1 MNDQAD
7 LRPGF
12 WNRDFVVGL
21 LGYLFL
27 FMSVSLFFLL
37 PLFLGRFGPSKGRV
51 GLIMGIHSVLAIM
64 VRPFFGREIDHKGGR
79 KIALAGIA
87 IMMAGTPLFHLVKDA
102 GAFPLLLRAVTGVG
116 WGISMTATISICSDL
131 APASSMARS
140 MGIIGVAGLIAN
152 ALGPLAAEEIIRRW
166 GYGALFNVAF
176 LFLAASLVC
185 VFLVREAPRIC
196 ALKRPEAGFLK
207 TVPVWA
213 LVIIAA
219 MPVFHGAVRGTMIYF
234 IALFGKT
241 IGVDRIG
248 PFFLVFSVAAIMTR
262 FGLGDLSDRR
272 GRKRVIF
279 VSAAVISLNLF
290 VISQARG
297 FWTLVATGF
306 VGGLG
311 QGLIFPALSTYL
323 IDFMGRENKGLA
335 ISLYLALFDV
345 GMGIG
350 APMFGGISD
359 LFGYRVMYFFAGVLL
374 LAATLVFMAKAPRT
388 ETDRLGRGGEGLS
401 GRLPV

>member
-1 MNDQAD
+1 
-7 LRPGF
+7 
-12 WNRDFVVGL
+12 
-21 LGYLFL
+21 
-27 FMSVSLFFLL
+27 
-37 PLFLGRFGPSKGRV
+37 
-51 GLIMGIHSVLAIM
+51 M
-64 VRPFFGREIDHKGGR
+64 VRPFFGREIDLRGGK

-87 IMMAGTPLFHLVKDA
+87 IMMASTPLFHMVKDA
-102 GAFPLLLRAVTGVG
+102 GALPLLLRAVTGVG

-131 APASSMARS
+131 APASSLARS

-152 ALGPLAAEEIIRRW
+152 ALGPLAAEELIRRW
-166 GYGALFNVAF
+166 GYGALFNAAF
-176 LFLAASLVC
+176 LFLAAALAC
-185 VFLVREAPRIC
+185 VFLVREAPRAC
-196 ALKRPEAGFLK
+196 APKRPQAGFLK

-234 IALFGKT
+234 IALFGKS
-241 IGVDRIG
+241 IDVDRIG
-248 PFFLVFSVAAIMTR
+248 PFFLVFSIAAIMTR

-279 VSAAVISLNLF
+279 ASAAVISLNLF

-388 ETDRLGRGGEGLS
+388 ETDRIKGRGEVS